1 MANLQ
6 QILDQLGAG
15 VRGAHTKIAD
25 QGRALQQHNGDVA
38 LVKQELQR
46 QERDI
51 QNLADAISSVR
62 GVNGGGAGPIEMRDG
77 ETTFQEHIM
86 YISQIPGRRVP
97 FDLLVTIPI
106 GSDVRSVQQAT
117 SVISQDGP
125 FVAVA
130 RYCAF
135 QSTYQFTEID
145 PQTGGTTTFQG
156 RSFGR
161 FRPVHSVNDYN
172 DSQAF
177 NPLTGI
183 APPGTGAPIYASPSN
198 HSGFRTMEFDAVIKF
213 LNQGSAYP
221 RSNTEVPSALWVGD
235 NNNAFQLGALD
246 FFERGETLQWE
257 VTPQHVNNPP
267 AGNVSQFI
275 APNNVFPSADSQYDV
290 HEGILDQSD
299 PDATSDPITRVPQGL
314 LIIGLHGF
322 KIIQPPGPVRLV

>member
-6 QILDQLGAG
+6 QMLDQLSAG
-15 VRGAHTKIAD
+15 VRGAHTKISQQARDHQTVMGD
-25 QGRALQQHNGDVA
+25 QA
-38 LVKQELQR
+38 LVKQELSRQQR
-46 QERDI
+46 DL
-51 QNLADAISSVR
+51 QNLADAIASIK
-62 GVNGGGAGPIEMRDG
+62 GVNGGGGGPFDLRDG
-77 ETTFQEHIM
+77 EQNFQEHIM

-97 FDLLVTIPI
+97 FDLLVNIPI
-106 GSDVRSVQQAT
+106 GADVRSTQQAT

-135 QSTYQFTEID
+135 QSTYQFTKTD
-145 PQTGGTTTFQG
+145 VDAGTTATFQG

-172 DSQAF
+172 DAF
-177 NPLTGI
+177 AFQPITGI
-183 APPGTGAPIYASPSN
+183 ASPGTGAPIYGSPSN

-213 LNQGSAYP
+213 LNQGAAYP
-221 RSNTEVPSALWVGD
+221 RSNIEVPSALWVGD

-267 AGNVSQFI
+267 AGNVNGFL
-275 APNNVFPSADSQYDV
+275 AGGVFPASDSQYDV
-290 HEGILDQSD
+290 HEGILDQFDADADSD
-299 PDATSDPITRVPQGL
+299 PVARLPQGIL
-314 LIIGLHGF
+314 SIGLHGF
-322 KIIQPPGPVRLV
+322 RIIQPAGPVRLV

>member
-1 MANLQ
+1 MANMQ
-6 QILDQLGAG
+6 QMLDQLNAG
-15 VRGAHTKIAD
+15 VRGAHTRLAEHARGLNS
-25 QGRALQQHNGDVA
+25 QTGDIA
-38 LVKQELQR
+38 LVRQELQR
-46 QERDI
+46 QQREL
-51 QNLADAISSVR
+51 QNLADALSSVK
-62 GVNGGGAGPIEMRDG
+62 GVNGGGGGPIEMRDG
-77 ETTFQEHIM
+77 ETIFQEHIM

-125 FVAVA
+125 FVGVA
-130 RYCAF
+130 RYCTF
-135 QSTYQFTEID
+135 QSTYQFTEAD
-145 PQTGGTTTFQG
+145 PDTGSTTTFQG
-156 RSFGR
+156 RTFGR

-177 NPLTGI
+177 NPITGI
-183 APPGTGAPIYASPSN
+183 AAPGTGAPIYASPSN
-198 HSGFRTMEFDAVIKF
+198 HSGFRSMEFDGIIKF

-221 RSNTEVPSALWVGD
+221 RSNVEVPSSLWVGD

-267 AGNVSQFI
+267 AGNVQQFT
-275 APNNVFPSADSQYDV
+275 AGGVFPTLDSQYDV
-290 HEGILDQSD
+290 HEGILDQAD
-299 PDATSDPITRVPQGL
+299 PNVTTDPISRLPQGL
-314 LIIGLHGF
+314 LIIGIHGF